1 MIVIVKV
8 AVVVVVAVKA
18 VMGIVVMMINNK
30 IKNHRQ
36 REFPIFSGKK

>member
-8 AVVVVVAVKA
+8 AVVVAVKA

-30 IKNHRQ
+30 IKNRRQ
-36 REFPIFSGKK
+36 SEFPIFSGKN